1 MGKVIPIQR
10 TVITEAPLA
19 EFRLFGIDGAKSVSL
34 FLRLYVLSFIIKL
47 KCFFKIGCGVA
58 IQICMDEQSEQDK

>member
-1 MGKVIPIQR
+1 MGKVIPMQR

-19 EFRLFGIDGAKSVSL
+19 ESFFGIDGAKSVSL

-58 IQICMDEQSEQDK
+58 IQNCMDEQSEQDK